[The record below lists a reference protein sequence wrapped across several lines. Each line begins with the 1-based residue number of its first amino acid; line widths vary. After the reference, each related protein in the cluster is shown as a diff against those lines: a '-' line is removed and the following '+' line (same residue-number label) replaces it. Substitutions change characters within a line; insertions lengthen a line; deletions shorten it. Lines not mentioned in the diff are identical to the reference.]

1 MDWTSLYRQHCLAQ
15 ALTECRMG
23 VNGFDDL
30 IGSKFAAH
38 CYRVL
43 TDQIC
48 SVWPYNVRS
57 ENFIVPANDN
67 LGESF
72 SFTYCDSFADSSP
85 GEALDTSFRI
95 FLFSLCL
102 GQADKSNFWEGV
114 DGVWH
119 HIVIHFSFMSLG
131 IISRDFT
138 FHRCNVS
145 QSCSMNKITDSIDT
159 GKVRLHFFIDANTSP
174 VVIQSL
180 FHQMVQTTGIS
191 CTANCYHHIFTAEAL
206 LALF

>member
-1 MDWTSLYRQHCLAQ
+1 MNRFNKQAGENIMMFLPACLLYRLSGACQRLLWRNLDWTSLYRQHCLAQ
-15 ALTECRMG
+15 ALTERRMG
-23 VNGFDDL
+23 MNGFDDL

-48 SVWPYNVRS
+48 SVWPYNVRT

-72 SFTYCDSFADSSP
+72 GLAYRNCLADSRP

-102 GQADKSNFWEGV
+102 GQADKCNFREGV
-114 DGVWH
+114 DRVWH
-119 HIVIHFSFMSLG
+119 HIVIHFGFMPES
-131 IISRDFT
+131 IIGRDFA
-138 FHRCNVS
+138 FHRCDVS
-145 QSCSMNKITDSIDT
+145 QSCSMDEVTDSIDT
-159 GKVRLHFFIDANTSP
+159 
-174 VVIQSL
+174 
-180 FHQMVQTTGIS
+180 
-191 CTANCYHHIFTAEAL
+191 
-206 LALF
+206 